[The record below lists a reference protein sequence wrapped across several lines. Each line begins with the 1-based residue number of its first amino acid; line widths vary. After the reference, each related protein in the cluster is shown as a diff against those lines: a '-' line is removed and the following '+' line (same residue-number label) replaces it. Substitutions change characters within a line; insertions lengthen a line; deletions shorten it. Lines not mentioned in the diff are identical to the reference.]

1 MAKETDMKN
10 ETIRVGIVGAGG
22 NTKAKHIP
30 GLQALENVTISGVCN
45 RSRVSSE
52 VVATAFGIPRVFD
65 DWRQL
70 VEDRDIDAVVIGTWP
85 YMHAPVSIAALEAG
99 KHVLCEA
106 RMAMNAREAH
116 DMLRASRSRPHLVAQ
131 VVPSPFSLKVDR
143 TIQRLLAEGFIGN
156 MLAIDVQD
164 RGGFLDIDGP
174 LSWRQ
179 DIQLSGVN
187 VMMLGIWYEAIM
199 RWVGEAISVMAMGKT
214 FVKLRR
220 HTAENRQQAILIPE
234 HVNVIADMAC
244 GAQAH
249 FCSTR
254 VAGHA
259 GPSGCHLYGSEG
271 TLRFEEGRLFGG
283 RHDDAQLT
291 EIVIPATE
299 EGRWRVEEEFIN
311 TIRGKESVCLT
322 TFEDGVRYME
332 FTEAVSRSQKT
343 GTAIPLPLMT
353 P

>member
-1 MAKETDMKN
+1 MRND
-10 ETIRVGIVGAGG
+10 TIRVGIVGAGT

-30 GLQALENVTISGVCN
+30 GLQAIDNVTISGVCN
-45 RSRVSSE
+45 RSKASSE
-52 VVATAFGIPRVFD
+52 AVAETFGIPRIFD

-70 VEDRDIDAVVIGTWP
+70 VEDQDIDAVVIGTWP
-85 YMHAPVSIAALEAG
+85 YMHGPVGIAALEAG
-99 KHVLCEA
+99 KHVLTEA

-116 DMLRASRSRPHLVAQ
+116 DMLRAARSRPHLIAQ

-143 TIQRLLAEGFIGN
+143 TIQRLLDEGYIGDL
-156 MLAIDVQD
+156 LAIDVQD
-164 RGGFLDIDGP
+164 HGGFLDLDGP

-187 VMMLGIWYEAIM
+187 VMMLGIWYEAVM
-199 RWVGEAISVMAMGKT
+199 RWVGEATRVMAMGKT

-220 HTAENRQQAILIPE
+220 HTAEERQQAVLIPE
-234 HVNVIADMAC
+234 HIDVLADMAC

-254 VAGHA
+254 VAGLA
-259 GPSGCHLYGSEG
+259 GPSGCSLYGSEG
-271 TLRFEEGRLFGG
+271 TLRFEAGRLFGG
-283 RHDDAQLT
+283 RRDDDQLT

-311 TIRGKESVCLT
+311 AIRGIESVRLT
-322 TFEDGVRYME
+322 TFENGVRYME
-332 FTEAVSRSQKT
+332 FTEAVSRSQQT
-343 GTAIPLPLMT
+343 GTAIPLPLIA

>member
-1 MAKETDMKN
+1 MKN
-10 ETIRVGIVGAGG
+10 ETIRVGIVGAGT

-30 GLQALENVTISGVCN
+30 GLHAIENVTISGVCN
-45 RSRVSSE
+45 RRRRSSE
-52 VVATAFGIPRVFD
+52 AVAAEFGIPRVFD

-70 VEDRDIDAVVIGTWP
+70 VEDPDIDAVVIGTWP
-85 YMHAPVSIAALEAG
+85 YMHGPVSIAALKAG
-99 KHVLCEA
+99 KHLLTEA

-116 DMLRASRSRPHLVAQ
+116 EMLRAARSRPHLVAQ

-143 TIQRLLAEGFIGN
+143 TVQRLLTEGFIGN
-156 MLAIDVQD
+156 LLAIDVQD
-164 RGGFLDIDGP
+164 RGGFLDLDGP

-187 VMMLGIWYEAIM
+187 VMMLGIWYEAVM
-199 RWVGEAISVMAMGKT
+199 RWVGEATRVMAMGKT
-214 FVKLRR
+214 FVKLRQ
-220 HTAENRQQAILIPE
+220 HTEEKRQRAVLIPE
-234 HVNVIADMAC
+234 HIHVLADMAC

-259 GPSGCHLYGSEG
+259 GPSTCSLYGSEG

-283 RHDDAQLT
+283 RRNDAQLT
-291 EIVIPATE
+291 EIAIPATE
-299 EGRWRVEEEFIN
+299 EGRWRVEEEFVN
-311 TIRGKESVCLT
+311 AIRGLESVCLT

-332 FTEAVSRSQKT
+332 FTEAVSRSQQT
-343 GTAIPLPLMT
+343 GSAIPLPLIA